1 MKVAVKNEK
10 VRTIIPRPRRDLAE
24 DRDAE
29 SVTEDVVSTSYD
41 VPTSSV
47 AKISALLG
55 VILTVVQTLASLVT
69 GWLVDIPKSR
79 ADIRLGQ
86 AEVRLIESNFR
97 LQTLQRVLED
107 ADPKRRADSL
117 KLLVASGI
125 LDDPN
130 GKILQLA
137 SATNGVPQWGSRPL
151 EPLKETLTLVRGSAN
166 VQVSSSASNS
176 GNLNRNINGNGSSNS
191 NTNTNT
197 NTITNTNTNARE

>member
-1 MKVAVKNEK
+1 MKLAVKNET
-10 VRTIIPRPRRDLAE
+10 VRTIIPRRGRDLAR
-24 DRDAE
+24 DTDAE
-29 SVTEDVVSTSYD
+29 TVTEDVVSTSYD

-55 VILTVVQTLASLVT
+55 VILTVMQTLASLVT
-69 GWLVDIPKSR
+69 SSLVSIPKSR
-79 ADIRLGQ
+79 ADIRLGE

-130 GKILQLA
+130 GKIVQLA
-137 SATNGVPQWGSRPL
+137 SATDGVPQWGQRPL
-151 EPLKETLTLVRGSAN
+151 EPLKESLTLVRGNAN
-166 VQVSSSASNS
+166 VQVSSSGSNS
-176 GNLNRNINGNGSSNS
+176 GNLNKSMNANGNSNS

-197 NTITNTNTNARE
+197 NINKCQY